1 MPGAYTRD
9 FQIGLLTQLILSGQ
23 FMTQV
28 MGYLRLTDFEL
39 PACRLI
45 YEALQCYH
53 MQYTQHPDFKT
64 LQLHVQYL
72 IQNMD
77 GTTATL
83 LDPTEFESLGTVL
96 GMIARTRR
104 DAINTDYYLG
114 QLQGYLAT
122 VRMGQLQEQH
132 GTMLQMGQGAEEY
145 LTEAVKLNEEI
156 AHHNASGYELDYVDS
171 NPEPIMDASDVQR
184 ILTGI
189 PPVDTWTGNGLG
201 LGESAMIV
209 ACTGVGKT
217 TGLINIGN
225 AANVTNWRSLFMT
238 LELSGA
244 RIKRRRQA
252 MMAGIPAQWFKVP
265 IGEWPV
271 EMKWRFSWIID
282 PRNPKFD
289 YCCICD
295 MSKRAP
301 TVADIDTMI
310 QKWLTNEAK
319 KGTVEQCK
327 LCCIDWLDKIDPGG
341 LNVTKNMREDTIHIK
356 ISEALAE
363 MGRRYNLAMW
373 WATQATRDAEGR
385 EILMKQ
391 HTAYGYHKNDPLDLS
406 IGLAPAIEIKPKEQ
420 KKRKI
425 RDDDDEEMPACNR
438 QLVVSIMKNRDN
450 PDGKHAR
457 IYQSPTLAFWTDSR
471 AYTAAEAILRSKN
484 LEGYSAHLYQ
494 NVKRQVNYAYPE
506 LRAVSAK

>member
-1 MPGAYTRD
+1 
-9 FQIGLLTQLILSGQ
+9 
-23 FMTQV
+23 
-28 MGYLRLTDFEL
+28 
-39 PACRLI
+39 
-45 YEALQCYH
+45 
-53 MQYTQHPDFKT
+53 
-64 LQLHVQYL
+64 
-72 IQNMD
+72 
-77 GTTATL
+77 
-83 LDPTEFESLGTVL
+83 
-96 GMIARTRR
+96 
-104 DAINTDYYLG
+104 
-114 QLQGYLAT
+114 
-122 VRMGQLQEQH
+122 
-132 GTMLQMGQGAEEY
+132 
-145 LTEAVKLNEEI
+145 
-156 AHHNASGYELDYVDS
+156 
-171 NPEPIMDASDVQR
+171 
-184 ILTGI
+184 
-189 PPVDTWTGNGLG
+189 
-201 LGESAMIV
+201 
-209 ACTGVGKT
+209 
-217 TGLINIGN
+217 
-225 AANVTNWRSLFMT
+225 MT

-319 KGTVEQCK
+319 KDTVEQCK

-391 HTAYGYHKNDPLDLS
+391 HTAYGYH
-406 IGLAPAIEIKPKEQ
+406 
-420 KKRKI
+420 
-425 RDDDDEEMPACNR
+425 
-438 QLVVSIMKNRDN
+438 
-450 PDGKHAR
+450 
-457 IYQSPTLAFWTDSR
+457 
-471 AYTAAEAILRSKN
+471 
-484 LEGYSAHLYQ
+484 
-494 NVKRQVNYAYPE
+494 
-506 LRAVSAK
+506 